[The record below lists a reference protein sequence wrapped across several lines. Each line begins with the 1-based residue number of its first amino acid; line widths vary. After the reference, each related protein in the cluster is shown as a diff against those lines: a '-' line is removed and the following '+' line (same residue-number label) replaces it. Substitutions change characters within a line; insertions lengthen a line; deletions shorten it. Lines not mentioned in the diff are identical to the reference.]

1 MANEIEKK
9 KPESKRTTRV
19 KSGTSK
25 TKSSTTT
32 KKSTEQENFK
42 RQKTSSKK

>member
-1 MANEIEKK
+1 MANEIEEK
-9 KPESKRTTRV
+9 KPENKRTTRV

-32 KKSTEQENFK
+32 KKSAEQ
-42 RQKTSSKK
+42 